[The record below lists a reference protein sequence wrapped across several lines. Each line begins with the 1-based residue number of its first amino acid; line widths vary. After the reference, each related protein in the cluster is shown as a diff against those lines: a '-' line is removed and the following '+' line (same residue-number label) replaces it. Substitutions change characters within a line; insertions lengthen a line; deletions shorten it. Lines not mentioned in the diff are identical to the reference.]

1 MEYITSGC
9 AAGTMIEYLH
19 GNTNLANQ
27 KGETYHNARVKAK
40 EKGKYADMKNLL
52 ISIYMHLGYTNAEAN
67 KKIEEWSKKKTK

>member
-27 KGETYHNARVKAK
+27 KGETYHNARVGRTDGDRRK
-40 EKGKYADMKNLL
+40 
-52 ISIYMHLGYTNAEAN
+52 HPV
-67 KKIEEWSKKKTK
+67 